1 MEKIGQVSGS
11 YLKEVESKLLLFFFF
26 PVDGKTVFTTFD
38 TTIQRHIIVCD
49 YCGMMIT
56 LTKLGH
62 PGSHYSTT
70 EEVLFVAT
78 LLTRNIN
85 RQKEV
90 SNYYLGYMEFNTLL
104 KLAAERGKIIRH
116 DS

>member
-1 MEKIGQVSGS
+1 
-11 YLKEVESKLLLFFFF
+11 
-26 PVDGKTVFTTFD
+26 
-38 TTIQRHIIVCD
+38 
-49 YCGMMIT
+49 MMIT

-70 EEVLFVAT
+70 EEVFVAT

-90 SNYYLGYMEFNTLL
+90 SNYYLGYMEFN
-104 KLAAERGKIIRH
+104 
-116 DS
+116 